1 MDQVVISLL
10 APTCDEDPE
19 GWIEEQVD
27 RLRNEALARGVRL
40 GPLERSTPA
49 RGGDWLIAV
58 DRVLHDDMPLEQDI
72 TLAGI
77 VQALGWLRLRPHL
90 LVISQPV
97 PPPLASPAD
106 QWWVAEDI
114 A

>member
-10 APTCDEDPE
+10 APACDEDPE
-19 GWIEEQVD
+19 CWIEQQVD

-40 GPLERSTPA
+40 GPLERSTPS

-58 DRVLHDDMPLEQDI
+58 DRVLHDDMPLEKDI
-72 TLAGI
+72 TLAG
-77 VQALGWLRLRPHL
+77 VVTALGWLGLRPHL
-90 LVISQPV
+90 LVISEPL
-97 PPPLASPAD
+97 PPAVGWPY
-106 QWWVAEDI
+106 VAHDV